1 MSEEFSLK
9 EVNRVRNPKNLTGM
23 EKKHLP
29 VFLEVPDT
37 VEKGKPFR
45 VRVKVGGIDGVEH
58 PNLLGHWINWV
69 ELYAGEV
76 PMARIAFAPVFS
88 DGYEVSFTITLEDSS
103 LLRLRE
109 YCNLHGVWEGD
120 EETGG
125 AKRIF
130 VK

>member
-9 EVNRVRNPKNLTGM
+9 EVNRAKDPKNLTAM

-29 VFLEVPDT
+29 VILEAPDA
-37 VEKGKPFR
+37 VEKGQPFK

-58 PNLLGHWINWV
+58 PNLQGHWINWI
-69 ELYAGEV
+69 ELYAGEI
-76 PMARIAFAPVFS
+76 PIAKTVFAPVFS
-88 DGYEVSFTITLEDSS
+88 DGYEVAFTLTLEDSA
-103 LLRLRE
+103 LIKVRE

-125 AKRIF
+125 AKRIT